1 MKTKTKTKGSLV
13 GTMVV
18 GDRLQLWFSS
28 PTGDS
33 SDSVICTM
41 PCTSNAEALDLQD
54 LHREVWGLSKA
65 PRESAIT
72 VDPSEFQ
79 TYPDNDQ
86 DW

>member
-1 MKTKTKTKGSLV
+1 MQTKTKGSLV
-13 GTMVV
+13 GTMVI

-54 LHREVWGLSKA
+54 LHREVWGLEEAS
-65 PRESAIT
+65 SA
-72 VDPSEFQ
+72 DELH
-79 TYPDNDQ
+79 TYPDPDNDQ